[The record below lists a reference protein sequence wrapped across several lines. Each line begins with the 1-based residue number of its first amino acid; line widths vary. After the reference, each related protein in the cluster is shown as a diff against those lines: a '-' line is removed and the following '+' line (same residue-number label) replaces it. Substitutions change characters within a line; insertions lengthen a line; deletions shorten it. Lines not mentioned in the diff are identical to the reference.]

1 MTVNDRGE
9 VTNVVVLRSIVLLD
23 QAAVD
28 AIKQWRYAPLL
39 MSGTPAPFIL
49 TVTLTF
55 SFR

>member
-1 MTVNDRGE
+1 VTVNDRGE